1 MHTTPRSHARR
12 AISLLLACHI
22 ALLGSFLVTPRSFA
36 QSSGTPSPAAPQ
48 SVDNT
53 VNSQSPAAMSDKTGA
68 TAATANPSSQTTR
81 LRMETTQVAGGSAE
95 ILTVFGELSPNSSA
109 PESGKAATE
118 IPLVSVLRDTLGD
131 ANPDN
136 DRLRYVWML
145 TYTRPD
151 LRQRLAA
158 AVPFL
163 YTRVGNKANA
173 ARDVPPAIID
183 LAQTDRDVWQRFFWI
198 TMQTLLFN
206 PQGLAV
212 KLSTQ
217 TYRHNLSGYRKAHLI
232 RALAVLSLYE
242 SQTNQPSALSP
253 LELRDVQARLMLAE
267 DTFGGVID
275 DIHLQRVHAKQTT
288 NQEDVRGHNWEL
300 LRQRTE
306 AEGLYFE
313 PLVMPDGTAS
323 HSMVWIARKD
333 LQCASC
339 QPRKQWSNRF
349 LNVQNPWR
357 DGKLRNWRGYTE
369 QWYFDENNV
378 RVGKD
383 APGARVSEMIP
394 LALYGLDHPKIPIL
408 LVDFRDN
415 ANAKQ
420 REMSRRVLDDVVR
433 NVLAISKFGDLHYFL
448 GRFVYDFVTGQ
459 RGIDVNQPT
468 RLRAYSQLKLLL
480 ALNESLDAGLRSE
493 IQNRMDRV
501 SLNPLENG
509 ADREAEIARQQYAAL
524 MAYAKRPEG
533 LAKRLENDRRT
544 ELVPLRHGNTAQ
556 VLYRLA
562 NIASLGL
569 YTKRERMTAD
579 ARGELDIARQVQYH
593 TRFLREVAN
602 STARV
607 EVVWRVEDVRRS
619 LEFMALYGARAN
631 DKAAGAI
638 AMIFAKSQ
646 DEQMRTLALDSL
658 YRINNETAKR
668 ELLRVSRDEKI
679 DAHLRERSVEYLR
692 RAVRER
698 QRIAPADMKAVAAV
712 VD

>member
-1 MHTTPRSHARR
+1 MHNTPRFQARR
-12 AISLLLACHI
+12 AISLLLACYI
-22 ALLGSFLVTPRSFA
+22 ALLGSFLVAPRLFA
-36 QSSGTPSPAAPQ
+36 QTPDASNPVVVTGTAQTTVETIAP
-48 SVDNT
+48 
-53 VNSQSPAAMSDKTGA
+53 
-68 TAATANPSSQTTR
+68 TANSTSQPSTQAQPSR
-81 LRMETTQVAGGSAE
+81 LRLETTQVAGGAAE
-95 ILTVFGELSPNSSA
+95 ILTVFGELSPNA
-109 PESGKAATE
+109 AARESGKSATE

-151 LRQRLAA
+151 LRQRIAA

-163 YTRVGNKANA
+163 YMRVGNKMRASKG
-173 ARDVPPAIID
+173 VPPAIID
-183 LAQTDRDVWQRFFWI
+183 LGAADKDVWQRFLWI
-198 TMQTLLFN
+198 AVQSLLLN

-217 TYRHNLSGYRKAHLI
+217 TYRHNLSDYRKAHLI

-242 SQTNQPSALSP
+242 SQTDQPSALSA
-253 LELRDVQARLMLAE
+253 LELHDVQARLMLAE

-275 DIHLQRVHAKQTT
+275 DVHLQRVHAKQTT

-300 LRQRTE
+300 LRQRSE

-313 PLVMPDGTAS
+313 PLSLPDGTAS
-323 HSMVWIARKD
+323 HAMIWIARKD
-333 LQCASC
+333 VQCAAPC
-339 QPRKQWSNRF
+339 QPRKSWSNRF

-357 DGKLRNWRGYTE
+357 DGKLWNWRGYTE
-369 QWYFDENNV
+369 QWYFDETNA

-383 APGARVSEMIP
+383 APNARAVEMIP

-433 NVLAISKFGDLHYFL
+433 NVLALSKFGDLHYFL

-459 RGIDVNQPT
+459 RGMDINQPT

-480 ALNESLDAGLRSE
+480 ALNESLDEGLRRE
-493 IQNRMDRV
+493 IQTRMDRV

-509 ADREAEIARQQYAAL
+509 ADKEAEIARQQYASL
-524 MAYAKRPEG
+524 MAYAKRPDG
-533 LAKRLENDRRT
+533 LVKQLENDRRT

-556 VLYRLA
+556 VMYRLA

-569 YTKRERMTAD
+569 YTKREQMTAE

-602 STARV
+602 STARI
-607 EVVWRVEDVRRS
+607 EVAWRVEDVRRS
-619 LEFMALYGARAN
+619 LEFMAANGARAD
-631 DKAAGAI
+631 DKAARAI
-638 AMIFAKSQ
+638 AAIFAKSADDQ
-646 DEQMRTLALDSL
+646 IATLALDSL

-668 ELLRVSRDEKI
+668 ELLRVSRDEKV
-679 DAHLRERSVEYLR
+679 DARLRERSVEYLR

-698 QRIAPADMKAVAAV
+698 QRIAPADMKAVTAV
-712 VD
+712 VE